1 MKYINK
7 KRIAKLPKSI
17 KSIGEWAF
25 FDCEL
30 LEKIDLSECEKLET
44 IGDGAFKYCSSLKET
59 KLPKSITAIGES
71 AFSSC
76 GQLEKIN
83 LSECD
88 KLERIDDEAFKECE
102 ALNDSFLASYFKRKE
117 EKKIEEKRLKEEKL
131 EAERKL
137 KAEEESDKAA
147 KIAGLILLF
156 MFILYLIL
164 HFMI

>member
-17 KSIGEWAF
+17 TAIGKAAF
-25 FDCEL
+25 YSCK
-30 LEKIDLSECEKLET
+30 LEKINLSECDKLET
-44 IGDGAFKYCSSLKET
+44 IGDGTFSECKSLKEV

-147 KIAGLILLF
+147 KIGGLILLF
-156 MFILYLIL
+156 MFGGAILYLIL
-164 HFMI
+164 HS

>member
-1 MKYINK
+1 M
-7 KRIAKLPKSI
+7 
-17 KSIGEWAF
+17 
-25 FDCEL
+25 
-30 LEKIDLSECEKLET
+30 EKIDLSECEKLET

-137 KAEEESDKAA
+137 KAERIRKLKAEEERDKTA
-147 KIAGLILLF
+147 KIAGLILLI
-156 MFILYLIL
+156 MFISYLIL